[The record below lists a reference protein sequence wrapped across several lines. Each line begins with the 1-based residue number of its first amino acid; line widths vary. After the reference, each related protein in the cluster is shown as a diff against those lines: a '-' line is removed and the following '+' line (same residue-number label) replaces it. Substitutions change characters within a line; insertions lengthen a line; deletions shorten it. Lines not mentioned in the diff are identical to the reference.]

1 MIYHSC
7 FEIYIHTKYWKWNNK
22 NTFQYNNVAYLCK
35 YCIFSLKNAIIA
47 VKSNWIIIFWS
58 ISTIFIFLFISTY
71 EYDFWFCVL
80 NSVVRLILLSF
91 KYPKTKLM
99 IVRVSWV
106 IVRVSGSCVYID
118 NNDVVTLLKHIS
130 KNNCKKTAC
139 ICGLFF
145 YFCASVY

>member
-7 FEIYIHTKYWKWNNK
+7 FEIYIYTKYWKWNNK
-22 NTFQYNNVAYLCK
+22 NTFQYNYVAYLCK
-35 YCIFSLKNAIIA
+35 YCIFFFKKCDHCSKIKLNHHFLKHIN
-47 VKSNWIIIFWS
+47 NFY
-58 ISTIFIFLFISTY
+58 FFLFISTY

-145 YFCASVY
+145 CATVY

>member
-7 FEIYIHTKYWKWNNK
+7 FEIYIYTKYWKWNNK

-47 VKSNWIIIFWS
+47 VKSSFS
-58 ISTIFIFLFISTY
+58 EAYQQFLFFLFISTY

-130 KNNCKKTAC
+130 KNNNKKTAC

-145 YFCASVY
+145 YFCATVY